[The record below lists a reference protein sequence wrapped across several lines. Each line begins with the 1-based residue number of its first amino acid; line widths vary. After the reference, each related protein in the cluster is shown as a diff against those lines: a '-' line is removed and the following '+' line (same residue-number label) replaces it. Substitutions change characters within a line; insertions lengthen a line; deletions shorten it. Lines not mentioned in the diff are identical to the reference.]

1 MSLTNKSKTHTI
13 SFSEAKNAITKLNK
27 SATTPESVINLK
39 IPGVYFLF
47 KDDTL
52 VYVGQSTH
60 VPTRIAAHVREGRLE
75 FDKVSFIRVPPERL
89 LEVEA
94 YYIDLLWPEENQT
107 GERAEIRRQIE
118 EAELNMVGETEGF
131 DS

>member
-1 MSLTNKSKTHTI
+1 MKSCRHEII
-13 SFSEAKNAITKLNK
+13 SFSEAE
-27 SATTPESVINLK
+27 ATLSGLRQSTMSPESVIDMK

-47 KDDTL
+47 KNNNL

-60 VPTRIAAHVREGRLE
+60 VPTRIASHVREGRLE

-107 GERAEIRRQIE
+107 GERAEIRKQIE
-118 EAELNMVGETEGF
+118 EAKLNMVGESEGF
-131 DS
+131 DN

>member
-1 MSLTNKSKTHTI
+1 MKSCRHEII
-13 SFSEAKNAITKLNK
+13 SFSETE
-27 SATTPESVINLK
+27 ATLSGLRQSTMSPDSVIDMK

-47 KDDTL
+47 KNNDL

-60 VPTRIAAHVREGRLE
+60 VPTRIASHVREGRLE

-107 GERAEIRRQIE
+107 GERAEIRKQIE
-118 EAELNMVGETEGF
+118 EAKLNMVGESEGF
-131 DS
+131 DN

>member
-1 MSLTNKSKTHTI
+1 MKSCRHEII
-13 SFSEAKNAITKLNK
+13 SFSEAE
-27 SATTPESVINLK
+27 ATLSGLRQSTMSPESVIDMK

-47 KDDTL
+47 KNNNL

-60 VPTRIAAHVREGRLE
+60 VPTRIASHVREGRLE

-118 EAELNMVGETEGF
+118 EAELNMVGEEERF

>member
-1 MSLTNKSKTHTI
+1 MKSCRHEII
-13 SFSEAKNAITKLNK
+13 SFSEAE
-27 SATTPESVINLK
+27 ATLSGLRQSTMSPESVIDMK

-47 KDDTL
+47 KNNNL

-60 VPTRIAAHVREGRLE
+60 VPTRIASHVREGRLK
-75 FDKVSFIRVPPERL
+75 FDRVSFIRVPPERL

-107 GERAEIRRQIE
+107 GERAEIRKRIE
-118 EAELNMVGETEGF
+118 EAELNLVGENEGF
-131 DS
+131 DN

>member
-1 MSLTNKSKTHTI
+1 MKSGQSETI
-13 SFSEAKNAITKLNK
+13 SFTEAEVTLSGLQKFAM
-27 SATTPESVINLK
+27 SPESVIDLK

-47 KDDTL
+47 KDNDL

-60 VPTRIAAHVREGRLE
+60 VPTRIASHVREGRLE

-89 LEVEA
+89 LEIEA

-107 GERAEIRRQIE
+107 GERAEIRRCIE
-118 EAELNMVGETEGF
+118 EAELNLVWENEGF